1 MVRTACTISGQV
13 SNTNCICSWLYA
25 HTASSIPYGS
35 ALYEVKKGEL
45 MILLLGGRMIV
56 FWKQDMALLIVIYI
70 IALHQGYTYES
81 IIP

>member
-1 MVRTACTISGQV
+1 MVRTACTISGLV
-13 SNTNCICSWLYA
+13 SNTNCIRGWLYA

-56 FWKQDMALLIVIYI
+56 FWKQGMALLIVIYI